1 MLLRLYD
8 DDSPIEDSSKNR
20 QQQHIP
26 GNLGQSPEPPVRGGA
41 PADQPT
47 DEHTDEHINKD
58 AEQPADNV
66 EDFVEDVNMSTT

>member
-8 DDSPIEDSSKNR
+8 DDSPIEDSSKDRR
-20 QQQHIP
+20 QQSIP
-26 GNLGQSPEPPVRGGA
+26 ATLGQSPEPSDRRGA

-47 DEHTDEHINKD
+47 DEHGHINKD

-66 EDFVEDVNMSTT
+66 EGFVEDVDMSTT